1 MSFPTELFWL
11 EPLETITLRP
21 WEKEIHRLKSAFG
34 GDMLVPR
41 RVDSYA
47 DVYWVCIYVVDLFF
61 DFMGFIRMI
70 EGMNMS

>member
-1 MSFPTELFWL
+1 
-11 EPLETITLRP
+11 
-21 WEKEIHRLKSAFG
+21 
-34 GDMLVPR
+34 MLVPR